1 MKNSRTIVK
10 LRQTTLYCSFSY
22 VDHVDSLWYPWYG
35 FTTSLWIQYIN
46 VVQILRKFTKAERL
60 GNWYLHIQA
69 VSEKLPQLAVS
80 CVKSARIY
88 LNSMLSL
95 HRALRYTDTLHRGHN
110 YVARRSNHA
119 WTGLS
124 TDLMIEY
131 CKVGKRVEA

>member
-1 MKNSRTIVK
+1 MKNTTTIVK
-10 LRQTTLYCSFSY
+10 VRQTTLVCSFSY

-46 VVQILRKFTKAERL
+46 VVHILRKFTKSERL
-60 GNWYLHIQA
+60 GNWYLHMQA

-80 CVKSARIY
+80 CVKSARIH

-95 HRALRYTDTLHRGHN
+95 HRALRYTNTLHKGH
-110 YVARRSNHA
+110 VARRSIRA

-124 TDLMIEY
+124 TDLTIVY